1 MERIGDINFDFLLHL
16 RHFRLS
22 GKPRESQSESLNLET
37 WDTLKGDFRKRGS
50 FEMRELLERDSGLRM
65 EIQLPIGNT
74 FANFLGNSIVFK
86 VPELIS

>member
-1 MERIGDINFDFLLHL
+1 M
-16 RHFRLS
+16 
-22 GKPRESQSESLNLET
+22 K
-37 WDTLKGDFRKRGS
+37 
-50 FEMRELLERDSGLRM
+50 ELLERDSGLRM